1 MTKTSKKE
9 KITKLQFLDKLEE
22 MFGALPNYLQPKI
35 LNAVAFLHQAS
46 KDEDKMAFARRVE
59 VLRDCEHSKF
69 TPEEMA
75 HIILLSNMDMVHD
88 MMWTHPQTKE
98 IKELVQDRKK
108 NKLH

>member
-1 MTKTSKKE
+1 MTSKKE
-9 KITKLQFLDKLEE
+9 KISQLQFLNKLEE
-22 MFGALPNYLQPKI
+22 MFSALPSYLQPKI

-59 VLRDCEHSKF
+59 ILRDCKNSNF
-69 TPEEMA
+69 TTEDMA

-98 IKELVQDRKK
+98 IKELVIDK
-108 NKLH
+108 NKGKLH

>member
-69 TPEEMA
+69 TTEEMA

-98 IKELVQDRKK
+98 IKELVQDRKN

>member
-1 MTKTSKKE
+1 MTSKKE
-9 KITKLQFLDKLEE
+9 KISKIQFLDKLEE
-22 MFGALPNYLQPKI
+22 MFSALPSYLQPKI

-59 VLRDCEHSKF
+59 VLRDCKNSNF
-69 TPEEMA
+69 TAEEMA

-88 MMWTHPQTKE
+88 MMWTHPQTNE
-98 IKELVQDRKK
+98 IKELVEDRKK

>member
-1 MTKTSKKE
+1 MTSKKE
-9 KITKLQFLDKLEE
+9 KISKIQFLDKLEE
-22 MFGALPNYLQPKI
+22 MFSALPSYLQPKI

-59 VLRDCEHSKF
+59 ILRDCKNSNF
-69 TPEEMA
+69 TTEDMA

-98 IKELVQDRKK
+98 IKELVQDRKN